1 MDRNSW
7 RTWLV
12 AALLP
17 LAAGPAL
24 GNPLETVDVL
34 CGGTAAEERAHLLHE
49 VVGATLSLEFAVAE
63 PGAYVADVDVL
74 FTPVNAPIGA
84 FGIVAGGPVCLLEL
98 PHGEYRID
106 AWFNGHSRSARALIA
121 PGTGAPIRVAVDF
134 PEHRGSDALLVPANA
149 QAKVASKP

>member
-1 MDRNSW
+1 VDRNPW

-17 LAAGPAL
+17 LAAAPAL

-34 CGGTAAEERAHLLHE
+34 CGGTAVEERARLAHE
-49 VVGATLSLEFAVAE
+49 VIAATLSLEFAIAE
-63 PGAYVADVDVL
+63 LGADVADVDVL
-74 FTPVNAPIGA
+74 FTPVNAPIEA

-106 AWFNGHSRSARALIA
+106 AWFNGHSRSARAFIA
-121 PGTGAPIRVAVDF
+121 PGSTVPIRVAVEF
-134 PEHRGSDALLVPANA
+134 PEHQGTDALLVPANA